1 LPALPGLEVSQ
12 EQGVGLFCRG
22 VVSDAG
28 AASHAV
34 EVVSVTL
41 LSPKRHRIL
50 KLGRSLAEQSG
61 INQQKEAVK

>member
-1 LPALPGLEVSQ
+1 
-12 EQGVGLFCRG
+12 VGLFCRG